1 MNHEKLIGRAAI
13 EVDLSSVREQ
23 IEGRSIFVTGAAG
36 SIGTLLI
43 EALLDLG
50 PTKLVLLDR
59 SEQDLHCLALRLSER
74 PDTPSCQ
81 VELVLG
87 DLLNTALLTE
97 LLDTHCPYIA
107 FHAAAYKHVGLLEAQ
122 PLAVL
127 ENNVVGT
134 HRLLRE
140 LRASSVRRLVLISS
154 DKAVQPQG
162 LMGASKR
169 LAELLVLGTLHER
182 LCASAIRLGNVLGS
196 RGSVLPRFER
206 QLRRGQALTISDPE
220 VTRHFVLSGEAVGL
234 TLQAL
239 VAGEGR
245 DILVPELGSPVRI
258 LDLAERLLDG
268 RDLTGGVRI
277 TGLLPGE
284 KLHEDLVDADET
296 LSETEYPALRRIVA
310 PLPEPMEVNA
320 WACRLVNYVQQRD
333 VAGAIDLV
341 REVLPTYSPSD
352 TILSRSTPA
361 VEKARP

>member
-1 MNHEKLIGRAAI
+1 MNHEQLIGRAAI
-13 EVDLSSVREQ
+13 EVDLASVRER
-23 IEGRSIFVTGAAG
+23 IAGRSVLVTGAAG
-36 SIGTLLI
+36 FIGSLLT
-43 EALLDLG
+43 EALIDLG
-50 PTKLVLLDR
+50 PAKLVLLDR
-59 SEQDLHCLALRLSER
+59 SEQDLHRLSLQLSGR
-74 PDTPSCQ
+74 LGKPHCQ

-87 DLLNTALLTE
+87 DLLNTALLAE

-107 FHAAAYKHVGLLEAQ
+107 FHAAAYKHVGLLEGQ

-162 LMGASKR
+162 MMGASKR
-169 LAELLVLGTLHER
+169 LAELLVLGTVHEE
-182 LCASAIRLGNVLGS
+182 LSASAIRLGNVLGS

-220 VTRHFVLSGEAVGL
+220 VTRYFVMSGEAVGL

-245 DILVPELGSPVRI
+245 DILVPDLGLPVRI

-268 RDLTGGVRI
+268 RDLTRGVRF

-284 KLHEDLVDADET
+284 KLHEELVDADET
-296 LSETEYPALRRIVA
+296 LSETVYPALRRIVA

-320 WACRLVNYVQQRD
+320 WGCRLANYMQQRD

-341 REVLPTYSPSD
+341 REVLASYSPSD
-352 TILSRSTPA
+352 TILSLRASAIEIARS
-361 VEKARP
+361 

>member
-1 MNHEKLIGRAAI
+1 MNHENLIRRAAI

-59 SEQDLHCLALRLSER
+59 SEQDLHCLALLLSER

-87 DLLNTALLTE
+87 DLLNTAFLAE